1 MCGGLKVT
9 GPPQGPDC
17 WNTADPQALT
27 PWRYAVAGRAI
38 LPGHPGIARL
48 LIRPIEITPL
58 MRDHPADRVAALY
71 EHHAIQWDSYRRNS
85 PWNDKPWHDRFA
97 QALPIGAMVLDLG
110 CGSGD
115 PVARYLDERG
125 FHVTGV
131 DASPTMISLCRKRLP
146 RQDWMVSD
154 MRALALGK
162 RFQGILAWDSYFFL
176 KPDDQQGMFNV
187 FTAHADESAVLM
199 FNTGPVG
206 GEAIGSYYQGESLY
220 HASLDTAVY
229 ERLLHQHG
237 FDVVAHAVEDPQADE
252 RTVWLARRAASA
264 LTGCS
269 AGWRASR

>member
-1 MCGGLKVT
+1 
-9 GPPQGPDC
+9 
-17 WNTADPQALT
+17 
-27 PWRYAVAGRAI
+27 
-38 LPGHPGIARL
+38 
-48 LIRPIEITPL
+48 
-58 MRDHPADRVAALY
+58 
-71 EHHAIQWDSYRRNS
+71 
-85 PWNDKPWHDRFA
+85 
-97 QALPIGAMVLDLG
+97 
-110 CGSGD
+110 
-115 PVARYLDERG
+115 
-125 FHVTGV
+125 
-131 DASPTMISLCRKRLP
+131 
-146 RQDWMVSD
+146 MVSD

-199 FNTGPVG
+199 FNTGPVC

-264 LTGCS
+264 LIGCS